1 MSAPRGRTYCVQ
13 IDVIAEEYVTILDN
27 GDFVLEDAVT
37 GNYVAVGSDELESFA
52 QSDPP
57 YTAHIVE
64 CIRRDLLDDTHDQ
77 CGWEWT
83 RQSETNSW
91 YRPGQCPSCS
101 RATEC
106 KPSAGLRGANE
117 QLPLFAVHHVW
128 VELLDGERYG
138 TPTRN
143 VYNKAL
149 AGTSAQAPVGVWDQY
164 GNAQYRLG
172 FAPAAEVLDAMRHE
186 LEHLGIET
194 WADQRD
200 AKHGTWGDGWTVIR
214 SALSADELLQTLHSA
229 FVDNNP
235 PIRTEQDAHE
245 QVRGATPSATE
256 IDQPLEGEQVPEYHP
271 AARFVIAQ
279 SWWIA
284 SELVRRHP
292 DLVIHESHPGG
303 GMYDCL
309 TLLTAEALTPIA
321 QVNRAGTIRASENSE
336 LSVRWD
342 QVMSASSPH
351 AIVKQIEAATGLRPP
366 ARTPASTHKVLA
378 YRFVAAALHA
388 AVNDRHAWDARNE
401 FIDTA
406 DWWPGD
412 AELHGYLAAF
422 PHAIKDLRSTPHIGL
437 WHEPE
442 SHFWAL
448 LRAEKP
454 VALVSIE
461 GKVYVRDRTIDLR
474 SEYSTG
480 KSMQLIV
487 ATVLAELR

>member
-1 MSAPRGRTYCVQ
+1 MSAPRGRIYRIQ

-37 GNYVAVGSDELESFA
+37 GDYVAVSSDELESFA
-52 QSDPP
+52 LSDPP

-83 RQSETNSW
+83 RQSGSNSW
-91 YRPGQCPSCS
+91 YRAGQCPSCS
-101 RATEC
+101 RATES
-106 KPSAGLRGANE
+106 KPSADLRGANE

-128 VELLDGERYG
+128 VELLDAERYG

-235 PIRTEQDAHE
+235 PIRTEQDARE
-245 QVRGATPSATE
+245 RVRGEAETAQE
-256 IDQPLEGEQVPEYHP
+256 AHQPLEGEQVPEYHP

-309 TLLTAEALTPIA
+309 TLLAADARTPVA
-321 QVNRAGTIRASENSE
+321 QINRAGSVQVSATSDF
-336 LSVRWD
+336 SVRWD
-342 QVMSASSPH
+342 QVMSAPSPH
-351 AIVKQIEAATGLRPP
+351 AVVKQIEAAAALRPP
-366 ARTPASTHKVLA
+366 AHAPRSTRKTLA
-378 YRFVAAALHA
+378 YRFIAAALNA
-388 AVNDRHAWDARNE
+388 TFNDRHAWDARNE
-401 FIDTA
+401 FIDTS

-412 AELHGYLAAF
+412 AELHGYLETF
-422 PHAIKDLRSTPHIGL
+422 PQAINDMRSSPQIGL

-448 LRAEKP
+448 LRDEEP

-461 GKVYVRDRTIDLR
+461 SKLYVRDRTIDLR
-474 SEYSTG
+474 TEHSTG
-480 KSMQLIV
+480 KSMQSIV
-487 ATVLAELR
+487 ATVLAEFI

>member
-1 MSAPRGRTYCVQ
+1 MSAPRGRTYRIQ

-37 GNYVAVGSDELESFA
+37 GDYVAVSFDELESFA
-52 QSDPP
+52 LSDPP

-83 RQSETNSW
+83 RQSGSNSW

-101 RATEC
+101 RATAS
-106 KPSAGLRGANE
+106 KPSADLKDANE

-138 TPTRN
+138 TRTRN

-149 AGTSAQAPVGVWDQY
+149 AGTSAQAPVGVWDQN

-172 FAPAAEVLDAMRHE
+172 FAPAAEVLNAMRHE
-186 LEHLGIET
+186 LERLTIET

-200 AKHGTWGDGWTVIR
+200 AKHGTWGDGWSVIR
-214 SALSADELLQTLHSA
+214 SALSADELLQSLHSA

-235 PIRTEQDAHE
+235 PIRTEQDARE
-245 QVRGATPSATE
+245 RVRGEAEAVHE
-256 IDQPLEGEQVPEYHP
+256 ADQPLEGEQMPEYHP

-309 TLLTAEALTPIA
+309 TLLTAEALTPLA
-321 QVNRAGTIRASENSE
+321 QINRAGTIQVSGARDF
-336 LSVRWD
+336 SVPWD
-342 QVMSASSPH
+342 QVISAPSPH
-351 AIVKQIEAATGLRPP
+351 ATVKQVEAAAGLLPSE
-366 ARTPASTHKVLA
+366 RTPRSTRKALA
-378 YRFVAAALHA
+378 YRFIAAALNA
-388 AVNDRHAWDARNE
+388 TVNDRYAWDARNE

-412 AELHGYLAAF
+412 AELHGYLEPFSRATA
-422 PHAIKDLRSTPHIGL
+422 DLGSTPRIGL

-442 SHFWAL
+442 SHFWGL
-448 LRAEKP
+448 LRAEEP

-487 ATVLAELR
+487 ATVLAEFI